1 MSNLLSVLMSSSGS
15 LDAYTKVLEVTQ
27 NNVANAS
34 TPGYA
39 KQSLPLLAM
48 PFDLLLGSSGGVMTG
63 PQQSARNEYAEQA
76 VRQQNTGFGREQQAA
91 GSLTALQ
98 TLFDI
103 SGNTGIP
110 NALNRFFQSASA
122 WAQTPSNEAA
132 RQTVIA
138 RAADVAQNFQST
150 AIGLQNLAHNT
161 ETQLSSTVDQV
172 NQIVGQLQAYNHQI
186 LQSASRDSGIDT
198 QVHSLLENLS
208 QFVSFSAV
216 QQSDGSTTI
225 LMNDATPLLVGE
237 RQFQLRVGLSVPA
250 SAINQSA
257 PASAY
262 LLAADGADI
271 TAKTTDGQ
279 LGALLDMKN
288 RVLPSY
294 LGDANRV
301 GDLNSM
307 AKQFADRV
315 NALLTTGNI
324 SDGPPPQPGVALF
337 TYDTTN
343 DTNVAK
349 SLAVDP
355 TVTPSQLAAISP
367 GPPEVSNGV
376 PLALSQL
383 ATPLAAADE
392 INGVSYNEFYGG
404 MAANVGGQLQS
415 ANDGEQVQQALLAQ
429 ARDQRQQ
436 ISGVSLDQEAM
447 TLVEFQR
454 AYQANSR
461 FITVLDQLTQDTI
474 NILNR

>member
-1 MSNLLSVLMSSSGS
+1 MANLLSVLMSSSSS
-15 LDAYTKVLEVTQ
+15 LDAYTKVLEVMQ

-39 KQSLPLLAM
+39 RQSLPLIARPLDLAI
-48 PFDLLLGSSGGVMTG
+48 GASGGVTTG
-63 PQQSARNEYAEQA
+63 TQQSARDEYAEQA
-76 VRQQNTGFGREQQAA
+76 VRTQNTILGREQQAA
-91 GSLTALQ
+91 GSLTGLQ
-98 TLFDI
+98 SLFDI

-110 NALNRFFQSASA
+110 NALNQFFQSASA
-122 WAQTPSNEAA
+122 WGQTPSDEAA
-132 RQTVIA
+132 RQTFIA
-138 RAADVAQNFQST
+138 RATDVAQNFRN
-150 AIGLQNLAHNT
+150 AAAGVDNLAHDT
-161 ETQLSSTVDQV
+161 ESQIHSTVDQV
-172 NQIVGQLQAYNHQI
+172 NQIVGRLQAYNHQI
-186 LQSASRDSGIDT
+186 LQSDSRDSGVDT
-198 QVHSLLENLS
+198 QMHTLMENLS
-208 QFVSFSAV
+208 QLVDFSAV
-216 QQSDGSTTI
+216 QQPDATTTI
-225 LMNDATPLLVGE
+225 LMNGATPLLVGD

-250 SAINQSA
+250 GGINPNP
-257 PASAY
+257 PANAY
-262 LLAADGADI
+262 LLAADGTDI

-279 LGALLDMKN
+279 LGALMDMRN

-294 LGDANRV
+294 MGDANQA

-315 NALLTTGNI
+315 NGLLTTGNI
-324 SDGPPPQPGVALF
+324 SDGPPPQPGVPLF

-349 SLAVDP
+349 TLSVDP
-355 TVTPSQLAAISP
+355 TVAPSQLAAISP
-367 GPPEVSNGV
+367 GPPYVSNGV

-383 ATPLAAADE
+383 ATPLAAGDE
-392 INGVSYNEFYGG
+392 INGMSYSEFYGN
-404 MAANVGGQLQS
+404 MAANIGSQLQNAS
-415 ANDGEQVQQALLAQ
+415 NGEQVQQSLLAQ

-474 NILNR
+474 NILR

>member
-1 MSNLLSVLMSSSGS
+1 MSLLSVLLSSSNT
-15 LDAYTKVLEVTQ
+15 LDVYTKVLQVTQ

-39 KQSLPLLAM
+39 RQSLSLLAM
-48 PFDLLLGSSGGVMTG
+48 PFDVQLGSPGGVTTG
-63 PQQSARNEYAEQA
+63 KQQTARNEYAEQA

-98 TLFDI
+98 SLFDI

-110 NALNRFFQSASA
+110 NALNQFFQSASA
-122 WAQTPSNEAA
+122 WAQTPSSEAA

-138 RAADVAQNFQST
+138 RAADVAQNFEST

-161 ETQLSSTVDQV
+161 ETQLHSTVDQV
-172 NQIVGQLQAYNHQI
+172 NQIVGQLQIYNHQI

-198 QVHSLLENLS
+198 QVHALLENLS
-208 QFVSFSAV
+208 QLVNFSAV
-216 QQSDGSTTI
+216 QQADGSTTI
-225 LMNDATPLLVGE
+225 MMNDATPLLVGE
-237 RQFQLRVGLSVPA
+237 RQFQVRVGLNVPA
-250 SAINQSA
+250 SGINQNA
-257 PASAY
+257 PATAY
-262 LLAADGADI
+262 LLAADGTDV

-279 LGALLDMKN
+279 LGALLDMRN

-294 LGDANRV
+294 LGDANQS
-301 GDLNSM
+301 GGLNSM

-315 NALLTTGNI
+315 NELLTAGNI
-324 SDGPPPQPGVALF
+324 SDGPPPQPGVPLF
-337 TYDTTN
+337 KYDTN
-343 DTNVAK
+343 NNTNVAK
-349 SLAVDP
+349 TLSVDL
-355 TVTPSQLAAISP
+355 TVSPSQLAAISP
-367 GPPEVSNGV
+367 GPPHVANGV
-376 PLALSQL
+376 PLAFSQL

-392 INGVSYNEFYGG
+392 INGVSYSEFYGN
-404 MAANVGGQLQS
+404 MAANVGSQLQS
-415 ANDGEQVQQALLAQ
+415 ANNGEQVQQSLLAQ

-436 ISGVSLDQEAM
+436 VSGVSLDQEAM

-474 NILNR
+474 NILR

>member
-1 MSNLLSVLMSSSGS
+1 MSLLSALLSSSNT

-39 KQSLPLLAM
+39 RQNLSLLAM
-48 PFDLLLGSSGGVMTG
+48 PFDVQLGSPGGVTTG
-63 PQQSARNEYAEQA
+63 KQQTARNEYAEQA

-98 TLFDI
+98 SLFDI

-110 NALNRFFQSASA
+110 NALNQFFQSASA

-150 AIGLQNLAHNT
+150 AIGLQNLAHDT
-161 ETQLSSTVDQV
+161 DTQLHSTVDQV

-198 QVHSLLENLS
+198 QVHALMENLS
-208 QFVSFSAV
+208 QLVNFSAV
-216 QQSDGSTTI
+216 QQADGSTTI
-225 LMNDATPLLVGE
+225 MLNDATPLLVGE

-250 SAINQSA
+250 SGINQNA
-257 PASAY
+257 PATAY
-262 LLAADGADI
+262 LLAADGTDI

-279 LGALLDMKN
+279 LGALLDMRN

-294 LGDANRV
+294 LGDANQA
-301 GDLNSM
+301 GDLNTM

-315 NALLTTGNI
+315 NELLTTGNI
-324 SDGPPPQPGVALF
+324 SDGPPPQPGVPLF
-337 TYDTTN
+337 KYDASN
-343 DTNVAK
+343 NTNVAK
-349 SLAVDP
+349 TLSVDP

-367 GPPEVSNGV
+367 GPPYVSNGV
-376 PLALSQL
+376 PLTLSQL

-392 INGVSYNEFYGG
+392 INGVSYSEFYGN
-404 MAANVGGQLQS
+404 MAAKVGSQLQS
-415 ANDGEQVQQALLAQ
+415 ANNGEQVQQSLLAQ

-436 ISGVSLDQEAM
+436 VSGVSLDQEAM

-454 AYQANSR
+454 AYEANSR
-461 FITVLDQLTQDTI
+461 FITVLDQLTLDTI
-474 NILNR
+474 NILK

>member
-1 MSNLLSVLMSSSGS
+1 MSLLSVLLSSSNT
-15 LDAYTKVLEVTQ
+15 LDVYTKVLQVTQ

-39 KQSLPLLAM
+39 RQSLSLLAM
-48 PFDLLLGSSGGVMTG
+48 PFDVQLGSPGGVTTG
-63 PQQSARNEYAEQA
+63 KQQTARNEYAEQA

-98 TLFDI
+98 SLFDI

-110 NALNRFFQSASA
+110 NALNQFFQSASA
-122 WAQTPSNEAA
+122 WAQTPSSEAA

-138 RAADVAQNFQST
+138 RATDVAQNFQST

-161 ETQLSSTVDQV
+161 ETQLHSTVDQV
-172 NQIVGQLQAYNHQI
+172 NQIVGQLQTYNHQI

-198 QVHSLLENLS
+198 QVHALLESLS
-208 QFVSFSAV
+208 QLVNFSAV
-216 QQSDGSTTI
+216 QQADGSTTI
-225 LMNDATPLLVGE
+225 MMNDATPLLVGE
-237 RQFQLRVGLSVPA
+237 RQFQVRVGLSVPA
-250 SAINQSA
+250 SGINQNA
-257 PASAY
+257 PATAY
-262 LLAADGADI
+262 LLAADGTDI

-279 LGALLDMKN
+279 LGALLDMRN

-294 LGDANRV
+294 VGDANQA

-315 NALLTTGNI
+315 NELLTAGNI
-324 SDGPPPQPGVALF
+324 SDGPPPQPGVPLF
-337 TYDTTN
+337 KYDTN
-343 DTNVAK
+343 NNTNVAK
-349 SLAVDP
+349 TLSVDP
-355 TVTPSQLAAISP
+355 TVTPSQLAAISS
-367 GPPEVSNGV
+367 GPPHVANGV
-376 PLALSQL
+376 PLGFSQL

-392 INGVSYNEFYGG
+392 INGVSYSEFYGN
-404 MAANVGGQLQS
+404 MAANVGSQLQS
-415 ANDGEQVQQALLAQ
+415 ANNGEQVQQSLLAQ

-436 ISGVSLDQEAM
+436 VSGVSLDQEAM

-474 NILNR
+474 NILR